1 MIHPVL
7 AAALLLA
14 QAAPAVPAAPTCI
27 THEEAGDMAVSLL
40 PFLIDAATQR
50 CRPHLASGAFLL
62 TGAGDWS
69 ARLRREAAPRRASAL
84 RGISKFGGVVA
95 PAGAEGEAAFNFVAQ
110 LLTAGLTTNIR
121 SENCGQLD
129 TIAQSLQ
136 PLPTD
141 NIARLVGATLALAM
155 TANRGG
161 DDDHDDDQDQDQDP
175 DADDDEEDGDA
186 GSASGA
192 GEPPICRS

>member
-1 MIHPVL
+1 MIHPML

-14 QAAPAVPAAPTCI
+14 QAAPAVPAAPNCI
-27 THEEAGDMAVSLL
+27 THEEAGDIAVSLL
-40 PFLIDAATQR
+40 PFLVDAAAQR

-84 RGISKFGGVVA
+84 SGMSKFAGAMA
-95 PAGAEGEAAFNFVAQ
+95 PAGAGGEAAFDFVAQ
-110 LLTAGLTTNIR
+110 LITAGLTGNIR
-121 SENCGQLD
+121 TENCGQLD

-141 NIARLVGATLALAM
+141 NIARLVGATLAFAM
-155 TANRGG
+155 TADPNGNDDG
-161 DDDHDDDQDQDQDP
+161 TDDDDN
-175 DADDDEEDGDA
+175 DDDEDGRGES
-186 GSASGA
+186 GS

>member
-14 QAAPAVPAAPTCI
+14 QAAPAAPAAPACI

-40 PFLIDAATQR
+40 PFLIDAAALR

-121 SENCGQLD
+121 PENCGQLD

-141 NIARLVGATLALAM
+141 NIARLVGATLAIAM

-161 DDDHDDDQDQDQDP
+161 DDDNDN
-175 DADDDEEDGDA
+175 DADDDHDADDGEDGGDA

>member
-14 QAAPAVPAAPTCI
+14 QAAPAMPAAPACI

-40 PFLIDAATQR
+40 PFLVEAAAQR

-62 TGAGDWS
+62 TGAADWS

-84 RGISKFGGVVA
+84 RGMSKFGGVAA
-95 PAGAEGEAAFNFVAQ
+95 PGGAGGEAAFDFLAAMV
-110 LLTAGLTTNIR
+110 TAGLTSNLR
-121 SENCGQLD
+121 PENCGQLAA
-129 TIAQSLQ
+129 IAQSLQ

-141 NIARLVGATLALAM
+141 NIARLVGASLALAM
-155 TANRGG
+155 TANRDGG
-161 DDDHDDDQDQDQDP
+161 EDDANDN
-175 DADDDEEDGDA
+175 DDDEEG
-186 GSASGA
+186 GG
-192 GEPPICRS
+192 PPICRT

>member
-1 MIHPVL
+1 MIHPML

-14 QAAPAVPAAPTCI
+14 QAAPAVPTAPNCI
-27 THEEAGDMAVSLL
+27 THEEAGDIAVSLL
-40 PFLIDAATQR
+40 PFLIDAAAQR
-50 CRPHLASGAFLL
+50 CRPHLGSGAFLL

-84 RGISKFGGVVA
+84 RGMSKFAGAVA
-95 PAGAEGEAAFNFVAQ
+95 PAGAGGEAAFDFVAQ
-110 LLTAGLTTNIR
+110 LVTAGLTGNIR

-141 NIARLVGATLALAM
+141 NIARLVGASLAIAM
-155 TANRGG
+155 TANPNDGGG
-161 DDDHDDDQDQDQDP
+161 DDNDNDNDNDN
-175 DADDDEEDGDA
+175 EGERSESGGDG
-186 GSASGA
+186 
-192 GEPPICRS
+192 PPICRS

>member
-1 MIHPVL
+1 MIHPTL

-14 QAAPAVPAAPTCI
+14 QAATTAPPAPAVTACI

-40 PFLIDAATQR
+40 PFLIDAAAQR

-84 RGISKFGGVVA
+84 RGMGKFAGAMA
-95 PAGAEGEAAFNFVAQ
+95 PAGASGDAAFDFVAQ
-110 LLTAGLTTNIR
+110 LVTAGLTANIR
-121 SENCGQLD
+121 PENCGQLD

-141 NIARLVGATLALAM
+141 NIARLVGATLAIAM
-155 TANRGG
+155 TANANDDS
-161 DDDHDDDQDQDQDP
+161 DDDD
-175 DADDDEEDGDA
+175 DDDEDGEA
-186 GSASGA
+186 GANGA
-192 GEPPICRS
+192 AESPICRS